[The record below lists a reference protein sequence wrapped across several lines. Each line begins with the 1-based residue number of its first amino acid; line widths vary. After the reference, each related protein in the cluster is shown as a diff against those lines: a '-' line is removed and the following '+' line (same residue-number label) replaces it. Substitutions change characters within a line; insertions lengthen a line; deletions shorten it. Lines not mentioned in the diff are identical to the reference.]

1 MSNNAG
7 NLLWNRQS
15 ITLATGPALDVDT
28 GLTQVQQ
35 DFSQSSV
42 NEPFLG
48 IPGTADPGPGALP
61 ASRVQVIPLAP
72 LSGWQFVT
80 HSEPYFNTNTGTVHV
95 AFTFA
100 GEGATTLNALF
111 WDPDTKIGPG
121 QAVPY
126 NAPPIVGGG
135 APATKPVAKPVAAA
149 PVVAPAKK

>member
-15 ITLATGPALDVDT
+15 ITLLAGTPLDVDT

-48 IPGTADPGPGALP
+48 IPATSDPGPGAQP
-61 ASRVQVIPLAP
+61 PSRVQVLPMAPLA
-72 LSGWQFVT
+72 GWQLVT
-80 HSEPYFNTNTGTVHV
+80 HSEPYFNTTTGTVHV
-95 AFTFA
+95 VFTFN
-100 GEGATTLNALF
+100 GEGPTTFNVLF

-121 QAVPY
+121 QAVTY
-126 NAPPIVGGG
+126 NAPPPPVGGP
-135 APATKPVAKPVAAA
+135 PAAKPVAKPVAAA
-149 PVVAPAKK
+149 PAKK